1 MQQVVNASV
10 LWSIYVLFALGLS
23 LAWGTLNVLNLAHG
37 ATFMFSAFSAVLI
50 SQHVDI
56 PFPALVPLAMVIG
69 GVISVLLDVLVFRP
83 VRARARDTR
92 EAELLM
98 LIGSVGAGSIM
109 VTVAQQVTDDSPFGV
124 AEGSALHSQVYR
136 VLGFS
141 ITTIQIAIIVLGVL
155 LSVVLAWWVRSSRYG
170 RALRA
175 VAFDAET
182 SQLMGVNPGR
192 LSTGTMFAAGAL
204 AGLASLL
211 LISHVGA
218 LTPSSGDDLLLKA
231 FAMIILGGIG
241 SIAGVVAGA
250 AVLAIGE
257 TLVLTFTA
265 GTWVEAAS
273 FAVIIAVI
281 LLRPQGI
288 FVAQKAD
295 RV

>member
-1 MQQVVNASV
+1 
-10 LWSIYVLFALGLS
+10 
-23 LAWGTLNVLNLAHG
+23 
-37 ATFMFSAFSAVLI
+37 
-50 SQHVDI
+50 
-56 PFPALVPLAMVIG
+56 VIG

-109 VTVAQQVTDDSPFGV
+109 VTVAQQVTDDSPFGI
-124 AEGSALHSQVYR
+124 AEGSALHSQVYH

-141 ITTIQIAIIVLGVL
+141 ITTIQIAIIVLGVV
-155 LSVVLAWWVRSSRYG
+155 LSVLLAWWVRSSRYG

-175 VAFDAET
+175 VAFDGET